1 MKKVSINVKDIAIMG
16 VFVALIIVGGFI
28 KIPTPIVPITLQV
41 EVALLAGL
49 LLGGVK
55 GGACMLI
62 YLVMGLIGIP
72 VFTAGGGFQYVLYP
86 TFGYIIGFVVGAFM
100 LGASVNF
107 LKKKGKLD
115 GKLKLLWV
123 FLLSV
128 AALLVVYI
136 FGVVYMYAIYNLH
149 KGIAMGIFKAI
160 KNGFLLFL
168 PFDLIGCAVAS
179 IVYIKLEPIINK
191 NKNIDKEKVLTETTI
206 STENLEN

>member
-1 MKKVSINVKDIAIMG
+1 METKKFNINVKDIALMG

-62 YLVMGLIGIP
+62 YLVMGIIGIP
-72 VFTAGGGFQYVLYP
+72 VFTAGGGPQYVLYP

-100 LGASVNF
+100 LGASVNY
-107 LKKKGKLD
+107 LKAKGKLD
-115 GKLKLLWV
+115 NKFKYVWV
-123 FLLSV
+123 LLLSI

-149 KGIAMGIFKAI
+149 KGIEMSIFKAI

-168 PFDLIGCAVAS
+168 PFDLIGCVIAS
-179 IVYIKLEPIINK
+179 LVYVKLEPIINK
-191 NKNIDKEKVLTETTI
+191 NKNIDKQKVLQ
-206 STENLEN
+206 ENSSNTQE